1 MKRKMLIEADL
12 SQAEARAVAYY
23 CGDSGMKGLFK
34 NKIDIHIDRA
44 LMLLEV
50 QEKHYEYLDFK
61 QMYIDGHPI
70 AKQYRQ
76 GAKAV
81 GVHATNYD
89 VGPRTVVN
97 SLRHHGI
104 FLNTRQE
111 KSLRANTHNR
121 FPGIRLYQYGVQ
133 QALKTSRILKTA
145 KGMKRYFFSKL
156 DDNTFRRAYAF
167 LPQCTVAEI
176 TNDAIVDMEPK
187 IRALDGFVLLQ
198 VHDSVLVEVP
208 ERNVQEAYEIIISS
222 MTQSIEVYP
231 FYGDADVMTIPV
243 DVKWGTHW
251 GELREWTSGS

>member
-1 MKRKMLIEADL
+1 MKRKLLLEADL

-23 CGDSGMKGLFK
+23 CGDEGMKNLFK
-34 NKIDIHIDRA
+34 QKIDIHIDRA
-44 LMLLEV
+44 TMILDVE
-50 QEKHYEYLDFK
+50 EKHYEYKELK
-61 QMYIDGHPI
+61 ALYQSGSSL

-111 KSLRANTHNR
+111 KTLRANTHSR

-133 QALKTSRILKTA
+133 QALKSSRILKTA

-176 TNDAIVDMEPK
+176 TNEAIVKMEPK
-187 IRALDGFVLLQ
+187 ILALDGFVLLQ
-198 VHDSVLVEVP
+198 VHDSVLIEVP
-208 ERNVQEAYEIIISS
+208 ERNLQEAYEIVVSS
-222 MTQSIEVYP
+222 MTQPIEVYP
-231 FYGDADVMTIPV
+231 FYGDADLMTIPV

-251 GELREWTSGS
+251 GELKEWID